1 MNRLLSRKKEQKHY
15 EHRKIKNLKVE
26 VEVNQIMKNKIL
38 EIKKQQVKANNINR
52 KYLRLELNKLKH
64 IILLQY

>member
-26 VEVNQIMKNKIL
+26 VNQIMKNKIL
-38 EIKKQQVKANNINR
+38 KIKR
-52 KYLRLELNKLKH
+52 
-64 IILLQY
+64 

>member
-1 MNRLLSRKKEQKHY
+1 MNRLLSKKKERKRY
-15 EHRKIKNLKVE
+15 EHKKIKNLKA
-26 VEVNQIMKNKIL
+26 EVNQIMKNKIL
-38 EIKKQQVKANNINR
+38 EIKKQQVKANNTNR